1 MRKAFIS
8 YSRINED
15 FVKKL
20 YRKLAGEGLDCFF
33 DKESI
38 AWGTERIVDL
48 ETGLAECE
56 VVVLVLSPD
65 FCYTEWPRIEF
76 TMEMV
81 GNAAHFSQKL
91 QLLLLEP
98 CEEDLTRFLRN
109 CQCID
114 ISTDE
119 KFKEAYPGI
128 CRALGGT
135 VTKKDQTVN
144 LDSLPPVR
152 KLPKRHRMPY
162 RSLGNNFA
170 GRISALWNVHDILR
184 HHKTALVEGVG
195 IVMGAG
201 GIGKTQ
207 LAIEYTHRFGA
218 DYPGGVF
225 WIDAEQG
232 LSELILQVTQS
243 AKIEVDGTLREDRQ
257 LAQMWRKMSGLGPV
271 LIVLDNFPAGEIL
284 QTWLPPVGAIH
295 VLATTRRRDLAYSR
309 ISLDFMTEAEALE
322 LLNSGEKDFDHEAYQ
337 HMDALGG
344 LPLALEL
351 ARDVLN
357 QEAAL
362 TIEDLLQK
370 IKKAEETTTVRNFA
384 DKYADQLPMGCSK
397 QIAAMF
403 KVSWDFAPSTAKEV
417 LQSLSFLA
425 SVPAPRRLLGKILA
439 IPADSA
445 DQDPLDEAIDVLE
458 NKLSLVKLDKDNDP
472 WAHRIISAFVR
483 ETTDAPANLCV
494 SVCKAVAEEMERVNE
509 ECDILS
515 YERLEKILPHAE
527 LLTCSEAKQAEQ
539 AIDLTNCLCVEFWK
553 RGRFRVAEK
562 HGRKAV
568 NISKKYLKPGHPKTA
583 TSQSNLAAVLRD
595 LGELKNA
602 RDLLRTAL
610 EADKQCFEHGHPILA
625 IRQSVLALVLQDL
638 GELEEARDLLRKA
651 LEADEKF
658 FEPGHSNIIT
668 RQSNLAAVLHD
679 LGELEEAR
687 DLLRMA
693 LEAAEKNLAPGHP
706 KIAISQ
712 SNLAAVLHDL
722 GELEEALDLLRKAL
736 EADEKNYASG
746 HPKIA
751 LSQSNLSE
759 VLKVLGEIEEAKD
772 LAGQAYRNFLDKF
785 GPGHPYTKTAKRN
798 WESF

>member
-1 MRKAFIS
+1 MRKTFIS

-15 FVKKL
+15 FVKRL
-20 YRKLAGEGLDCFF
+20 YRMLAGEGVECFF
-33 DKESI
+33 EKESI
-38 AWGTERIVDL
+38 AWGTDRIVDL
-48 ETGLAECE
+48 EKGLEECE
-56 VVVLVLSPD
+56 VVILVLSPD
-65 FCYTEWPRIEF
+65 FCFTEWPRIEF

-81 GNAAHFSQKL
+81 GDAERFSQKL

-98 CEEDLTRFLRN
+98 CEEHLTRFLRN
-109 CQCID
+109 RQYID
-114 ISTDE
+114 ASTDE
-119 KFKEAYPGI
+119 KFKEAYPRV
-128 CRALGGT
+128 CRAFGGT
-135 VTKKDQTVN
+135 VTKKAETVDLN
-144 LDSLPPVR
+144 SLPPVR

-162 RSLGNNFA
+162 RSLGNGFA
-170 GRISALWNVHDILR
+170 GRISALWDVHDILQ

-207 LAIEYTHRFGA
+207 LAIEYVHRFGA

-243 AKIEVDGTLREDRQ
+243 ANIEIDGILREDRQ
-257 LAQMWRKMSGLGPV
+257 LTQMWRKMSAFGPV
-271 LIVLDNFPAGEIL
+271 LIVLDNFPEGELL
-284 QTWLPPVGAIH
+284 QTWLPPVGGIH
-295 VLATTRRRDLAYSR
+295 VLATTRRRDLTYSR
-309 ISLDFMTEAEALE
+309 ISLDLMTEAEALE
-322 LLNSGEKDFDHEAYQ
+322 LLNSGEKDFDQDTYQ
-337 HMDALGG
+337 QMDALGG

-351 ARDVLN
+351 ARGVLN
-357 QEAAL
+357 LEAAP
-362 TIEDLLQK
+362 TIEGLLQE
-370 IKKAEETTTVRNFA
+370 IKKATETESVRNFA
-384 DKYADQLPMGCSK
+384 EKYADELPMGCSK

-403 KVSWDFAPSTAKEV
+403 KISWDFAPSTAKAV

-425 SVPAPRRLLGKILA
+425 PVPVPTRLLGKILA
-439 IPADSA
+439 IPADSTG
-445 DQDPLDEAIDVLE
+445 QDPLDEAIDVLE

-472 WAHRIISAFVR
+472 WVHRLISAFVR
-483 ETTDAPANLCV
+483 ETTDAPANLYV
-494 SVCKAVAEEMERVNE
+494 NVCKAVADEMDQVNE

-515 YERLEKILPHAE
+515 YKRLEKILPHTE
-527 LLTCSEAKQAEQ
+527 LLTCSEALQAEQ

-568 NISKKYLKPGHPKTA
+568 DISKKNLRPGHPKTA

-610 EADKQCFEHGHPILA
+610 EADKQCFQHGHPILA

-638 GELEEARDLLRKA
+638 GELEEARDLLRMA
-651 LEADEKF
+651 LEADEKC
-658 FEPGHSNIIT
+658 FEPGHPNIIT

-693 LEAAEKNLAPGHP
+693 LEAAEKSLEPEHP

-712 SNLAAVLHDL
+712 SNLAAVLYDL
-722 GELEEALDLLRKAL
+722 GELEEARDLLRMAL
-736 EADEKNYASG
+736 VADEKNYPPG

-759 VLKVLGEIEEAKD
+759 ALKVLGEIEEAKK
-772 LAGQAYRNFLDKF
+772 LAGQTYRNFLDKF
-785 GPGHPYTKTAKRN
+785 GTRHPYTKTAKRN